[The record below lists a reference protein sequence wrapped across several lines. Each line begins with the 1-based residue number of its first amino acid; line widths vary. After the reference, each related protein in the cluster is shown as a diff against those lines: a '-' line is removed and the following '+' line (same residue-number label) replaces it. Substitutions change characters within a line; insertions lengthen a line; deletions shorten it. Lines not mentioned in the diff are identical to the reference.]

1 MAAASSEVLALCALL
16 FLCALVAD
24 SSAEGRNGGPLCV
37 DGTYEHG
44 GRLCCQCSAGQHLKE
59 HCTANLQYGVCE
71 NCSANLYNI
80 QPNSLD
86 SCEPCTSCSHPN
98 ANLEVKEAC
107 TPVRDTKCRCK
118 KDHYCSS
125 DDTEKCRI
133 CHPCEVCPEGIKVA
147 CTANNNTV
155 CKDKMEEGTRNGM
168 IMGLVAIVLCV
179 IGLASFFLFK
189 RYRKRNG
196 SQDIIRAP
204 EAEMKPLTAQV
215 VDLQPH
221 LPDIAEIIG
230 WKDMKEVA
238 TRSGIQDP
246 VIESCQLDHPNDSQ
260 EQTLQLLKIWVEMQG
275 KEASNML
282 VKILEENKKRG
293 KAEKIIEQL
302 SKPPA

>member
-1 MAAASSEVLALCALL
+1 MAAASSEVPARLALCAL
-16 FLCALVAD
+16 LCALVAD
-24 SSAEGRNGGPLCV
+24 SSAEGSNGGRLCV

-44 GRLCCQCSAGQHLKE
+44 GRLCCRLCSAGQHLKE
-59 HCTANLQYGVCE
+59 HCTADLQYGVCE
-71 NCSANLYNI
+71 NCSANTYNI
-80 QPNSLD
+80 QANNLD

-168 IMGLVAIVLCV
+168 IIGLVAIVLCV

-196 SQDIIRAP
+196 NQDMISP
-204 EAEMKPLTAQV
+204 EPEVPLLTA
-215 VDLQPH
+215 VDLQCH

-238 TRSGIQDP
+238 TRSGINDT
-246 VIESCQLDHPNDSQ
+246 VIESCQLNHPNDSQ
-260 EQTLQLLKIWVEMQG
+260 EQTLQLLKKWVEMQG

-282 VKILEENKKRG
+282 VQILEKNKKRG